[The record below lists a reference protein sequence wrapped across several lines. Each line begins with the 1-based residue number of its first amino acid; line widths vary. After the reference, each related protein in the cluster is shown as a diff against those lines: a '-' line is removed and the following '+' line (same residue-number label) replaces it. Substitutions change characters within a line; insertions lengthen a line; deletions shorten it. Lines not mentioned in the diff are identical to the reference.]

1 MDADFI
7 NKIIILIIL
16 FVIFGTFLLFDLF
29 KRNERYRYLA
39 YLIALLPV
47 NYMWAVKLDFAYNG
61 SNQTIIISY
70 IVLFVLWTLCILRDI
85 LLVYRKTNDYNDI
98 FLFFMLAVIIQ
109 LIVAGIIP
117 YVDTSLQTLGP
128 TSEPILGIFYLPN
141 INATGIVDPNLAI
154 AFRALMSVLIIFIMG
169 PILLDIKGE
178 KVAFP
183 VLLIVVAIFFIPFLI
198 LGYIWL
204 PEAMWVLTI
213 LLSVIL
219 FIILL
224 IITRSGK
231 EIK

>member
-47 NYMWAVKLDFAYNG
+47 NYMWAVKLDFAYNL
-61 SNQTIIISY
+61 SDQTIIISY

-109 LIVAGIIP
+109 LIV
-117 YVDTSLQTLGP
+117 
-128 TSEPILGIFYLPN
+128 
-141 INATGIVDPNLAI
+141 
-154 AFRALMSVLIIFIMG
+154 
-169 PILLDIKGE
+169 
-178 KVAFP
+178 
-183 VLLIVVAIFFIPFLI
+183 
-198 LGYIWL
+198 
-204 PEAMWVLTI
+204 
-213 LLSVIL
+213 
-219 FIILL
+219 
-224 IITRSGK
+224 
-231 EIK
+231 